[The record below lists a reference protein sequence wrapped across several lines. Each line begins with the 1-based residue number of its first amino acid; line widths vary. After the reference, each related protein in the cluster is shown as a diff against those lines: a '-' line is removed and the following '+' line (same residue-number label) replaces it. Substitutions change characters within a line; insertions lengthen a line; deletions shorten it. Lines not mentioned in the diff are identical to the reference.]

1 MPGNRFLAST
11 VGFLSVCLLGLP
23 AKASRLEGWEFDSAQ
38 NRLVFTT
45 DGSVHPRAQLLS
57 DPQRLVVD
65 LPGIAFDHPLDSQPV
80 GGMVREIRVGQY
92 DAQTTRLVI
101 ELDPNYPIRSQQ
113 IRLWGVTEQQ
123 WIIQLPTLADD
134 GKPVANDA
142 ISPTVARVRQEAA
155 PQIVQLPQVPG
166 SRDRDR
172 PSASPR
178 TDMPG
183 RIKTVQLPIFG
194 ETATAS
200 NRERSFNKAND
211 PAIAADPTRQPAP
224 ITASVVA
231 VPVPKQAL
239 DQPLAQA
246 KEQVTQLGLASG
258 AAQLQTIVATPNG
271 FFIQTGGITPQ
282 VQVYRVRDQQQNRQV
297 VIDLVNAVFADSL
310 NSQSLPRQV
319 YGVRNWDITR
329 YATVPPSIRIVMSLE
344 NQSPE
349 WQVTPTNQGGIWLTP
364 VGGGTS
370 LPTATPVVNQ
380 SPQLP
385 PINPP
390 VATANP
396 LTAQTAPQ
404 GRRVVVLDAGHGGA
418 DPGAI
423 GIGGLQE
430 KGVVISI
437 TRQVAAVLEAQG
449 IVVVMTRQGDQTV
462 DLQPR
467 VDIAENAKA
476 DIFVSIHANA
486 ISMDR
491 PEVNGIETYY
501 YSDSGERL
509 AHVLHSRVI
518 SQMGLGDRGV
528 RQARFYVLRR
538 TSMPATLI
546 ETGFVTGAIDAPYLR
561 DPQWQARMGQA
572 IAAGI
577 LDYLRQP

>member
-1 MPGNRFLAST
+1 MRGNRFLAST

-80 GGMVREIRVGQY
+80 GGLVREIRVGQY

-101 ELDPNYPIRSQQ
+101 ELDPDYPIRSQQ

-123 WIIQLPTLADD
+123 WVIQLPTLADD

-142 ISPTVARVRQEAA
+142 ISSTVATVRQGSA
-155 PQIVQLPQVPG
+155 PQVVQLPQVPG
-166 SRDRDR
+166 SRDRYR
-172 PSASPR
+172 PPATLPGEAA
-178 TDMPG
+178 G

-194 ETATAS
+194 EPATAS
-200 NRERSFNKAND
+200 HRDRSVNKAND
-211 PAIAADPTRQPAP
+211 PAIAADFARQPASN
-224 ITASVVA
+224 TAPVA
-231 VPVPKQAL
+231 AEPAPTQIRDHTRDQGQA
-239 DQPLAQA
+239 
-246 KEQVTQLGLASG
+246 QVTQLGLASG
-258 AAQLQTIVATPNG
+258 SAQLQTIIATPNG

-344 NQSPE
+344 SQSPE

-364 VGGGTS
+364 VGGNS
-370 LPTATPVVNQ
+370 LSPAIPVVNQ

-390 VATANP
+390 VAAVNP
-396 LTAQTAPQ
+396 LIAQTAPQ

-449 IVVVMTRQGDQTV
+449 IIVVMTRQGDQTV

-509 AHVLHSRVI
+509 ANVLHSRVI